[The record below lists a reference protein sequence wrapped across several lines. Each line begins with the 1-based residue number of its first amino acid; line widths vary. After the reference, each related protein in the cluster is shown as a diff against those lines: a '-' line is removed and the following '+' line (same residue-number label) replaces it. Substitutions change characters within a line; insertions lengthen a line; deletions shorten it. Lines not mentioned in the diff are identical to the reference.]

1 LQVIRKNKS
10 RALRETDPQEQ
21 KVCREMRLIRKR
33 KSLIVF
39 TMTVSAI
46 ALSGLAIGYGWAAEP
61 ASPGHPPVNHM
72 LFTTSLHCVACHSK
86 VYAPN
91 GEDISIGYQWRASVM
106 ANSARDPYWQA
117 GIRRETMDHPFAK
130 AAIEDKCSTCHMP
143 MQRYQARAEGG
154 AGEVFRY
161 LDSLHSGVAN
171 LEPEADLEEAAVP
184 KATLAADG
192 VSCTVCH
199 QIRPD
204 NFGQESFL
212 DGGFIVD
219 IAKKPEE
226 REIFG
231 PFDTDKGRTRI
242 MHSVTGFVPTKSDHI
257 RQSELCA
264 SCHTLLTDAFD
275 DKGNPAG
282 TLPEQVPY
290 QEWQHSDYAQSNS
303 CQSCHMPRV
312 AGDAPITSVHSQT
325 HEEVSRHVFVGGN
338 AFLLRILKD
347 HSKELGVI
355 ATPDE
360 LEASAKRTDDQL
372 ATITA
377 SVEIGTPAVTGGRL
391 EFPITVTNKT
401 GHKFPTAYPARRAW
415 LHVTV
420 RDTQGNTVFESGA
433 PRPDGSV
440 AGNDNDADALKFEPH
455 YTRIT
460 SPDQVQI
467 YESIMGDFANRVTT
481 GLLYGTHYLKDNRLL
496 PKGFDKT
503 TAEPRVMVV
512 GPARDDADF
521 TGGSDRLT
529 YSVALPN
536 GAAAGQYTVTA
547 ELLFQSIGYRWAQ
560 NLRNYD
566 APEPKRFVGYYT
578 QAAGQST
585 KLVARTAITTR

>member
-1 LQVIRKNKS
+1 MIRK
-10 RALRETDPQEQ
+10 
-21 KVCREMRLIRKR
+21 KR
-33 KSLIVF
+33 KFLVL
-39 TMTVSAI
+39 TGTVSA
-46 ALSGLAIGYGWAAEP
+46 AAVLTAMAVGYSRAAEP
-61 ASPGHPPVNHM
+61 VMPGHAPVDHL

-117 GIRRETMDHPFAK
+117 AIRRETLDHPQAK

-143 MQRYQARAEGG
+143 MQRFQARAENKS
-154 AGEVFRY
+154 GEVFRY
-161 LDSLHSGVAN
+161 LESIQSGAANKEPEAN
-171 LEPEADLEEAAVP
+171 LEEVADQ

-204 NFGQESFL
+204 NFGQEGSL
-212 DGGFIVD
+212 DGGFLID
-219 IAKKPEE
+219 IAKKQEE

-231 PFDTDKGRTRI
+231 PFDVDKGRTRI
-242 MHSVTGFVPTKSDHI
+242 MHSVTGFTPTKADHI
-257 RQSELCA
+257 RQSDLCA
-264 SCHTLLTDAFD
+264 SCHTLLTDALD

-282 TLPEQVPY
+282 SLPEQVPY
-290 QEWQHSDYAQSNS
+290 QEWQHSDYPNTNS

-312 AGDAPITSVHSQT
+312 AGEAPITSVHSQT

-355 ATPDE
+355 ATPEE
-360 LEASAKRTDDQL
+360 LEASAKRTEDQL
-372 ATITA
+372 ATQTA
-377 SVEIGTPAVTGGRL
+377 SVEIGNPTNAGGRL
-391 EFPITVTNKT
+391 EFGITVTNKT

-420 RDTQGNTVFESGA
+420 RDSNGQTVFESGA
-433 PRPDGSV
+433 PRADGSV
-440 AGNDNDADALKFEPH
+440 AGNDNDEDAQKFEPH

-496 PKGFDKT
+496 PRGFDKA

-512 GPARDDADF
+512 GPARADGDF
-521 TGGSDRLT
+521 VGGSDSLT
-529 YSVALPN
+529 YSVALGAN
-536 GAAAGQYTVTA
+536 AAAGTYSVTA
-547 ELLFQSIGYRWAQ
+547 ELLFQAIGYRWAQ

-578 QAAGQST
+578 QAASQSS
-585 KLVARTAITTR
+585 KLIARSAITTSPSR